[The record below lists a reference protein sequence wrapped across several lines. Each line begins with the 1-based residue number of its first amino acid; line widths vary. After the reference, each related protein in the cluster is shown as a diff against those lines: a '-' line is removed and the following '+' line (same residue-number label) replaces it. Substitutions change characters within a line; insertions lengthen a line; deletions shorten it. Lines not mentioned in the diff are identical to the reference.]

1 MRETTMIFWTL
12 ITIVFSF
19 LLAVEVLFSRNPFWL
34 IFDGT
39 FLSFAASMLVLEF
52 CPDLVCRAI
61 GHDWV
66 LTSSSIVSRR
76 WECLRCGKK
85 VMLGSQH

>member
-1 MRETTMIFWTL
+1 MTFELEILLRL
-12 ITIVFSF
+12 ILAIIMLYGLVIV
-19 LLAVEVLFSRNPFWL
+19 LIVLP
-34 IFDGT
+34 
-39 FLSFAASMLVLEF
+39 FAAMGFILLGMLKGYEKI
-52 CPDLVCRAI
+52 RRKRKRRNI

-66 LTSSSIVSRR
+66 LTSTTIVSRR